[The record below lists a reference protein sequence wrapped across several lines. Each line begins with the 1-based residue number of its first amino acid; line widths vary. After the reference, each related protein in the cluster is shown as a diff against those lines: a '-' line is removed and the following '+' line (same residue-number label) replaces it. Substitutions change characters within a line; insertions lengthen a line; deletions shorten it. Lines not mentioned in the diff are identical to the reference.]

1 MYKKLYLKSLEL
13 AAHKSSEF
21 YLALVSFIESSFFPI
36 PPDVMI
42 VPMVMARKDRF
53 IRIFLN
59 ATIFSV
65 LGGIFGYFIGFI
77 FSDLAMSVVEFY
89 NYEDKVNNLKARLSE
104 GSGLYIWLI
113 TLFLAGFTPLP
124 FKVFT
129 ITSGL
134 ISFNIFIFIIICLIS
149 RGLRFFIVS
158 YFTFRFG
165 EPFVNFIEKK
175 GALWSTVVGLLLIT
189 LFILIYNI
197 NSLISKY

>member
-42 VPMVMARKDRF
+42 VPMVMAKKDRF

-189 LFILIYNI
+189 LFILIYFI
-197 NSLISKY
+197 IK